1 MKKHPI
7 QSSKR
12 TIFPCQASRL
22 HAHLPTGQG
31 QASHLLTHNDEHTLI
46 TLGKQNERT
55 DCPNDKLE
63 YKVFF
68 PSPDTGPFQVQPTQ
82 AVLFCDFPW
91 EQLLG
96 FCGIKYTLQ
105 VRIYL
110 VKWVPSVKELHK

>member
-1 MKKHPI
+1 MLTYPLAK
-7 QSSKR
+7 
-12 TIFPCQASRL
+12 
-22 HAHLPTGQG
+22 G
-31 QASHLLTHNDEHTLI
+31 QASHLLIHNDKHTLI

-63 YKVFF
+63 YNVVFF
-68 PSPDTGPFQVQPTQ
+68 SSPDTGPFQVQPTQ

-96 FCGIKYTLQ
+96 FCGMKYTLQ

-110 VKWVPSVKELHK
+110 VKWVPSVKELHKLLLPTDIL